1 MSASNSNSNT
11 NRDQH
16 RYNREL
22 LLLEYLGLIRDQIT
36 QHSNIIRS
44 YSRTIETSSNNLTN
58 LLERYLASSLQP
70 TTEQTRPFVFS
81 SNRPVVR
88 NSIYSS
94 RSVNQS
100 PLANSTTT
108 ANPWSRQRIQRNTR
122 RPRNLARQ
130 STRNP
135 GRQNIINQILQT
147 TLYTPT
153 TRVPA
158 SIQDISRNTSIHS
171 WNELSETTNQSL
183 CPITQENFQPDDSVI
198 RIDNCGHLFLEE
210 ALTTYFLEFDHRC
223 PICRYNISSNINSP
237 STNYDGSYNIPTF
250 NIPPLL
256 PSSLST
262 TTNSINQSTATTTNQ
277 TQPPRN
283 LTRTLGG
290 IFDISLNNNFPNSTN
305 MPPTINFD
313 FNSANFNDAVSQ
325 LSNAMLSSLSGA
337 MNNPDNSGNTI
348 RADYSLFV
356 PQPPH
361 NSNTRDNATSTEDED
376 QQLKHKIEV

>member
-1 MSASNSNSNT
+1 MSLNREFNS
-11 NRDQH
+11 DLH
-16 RYNREL
+16 RYTTEVL
-22 LLLEYLGLIRDQIT
+22 LFEYLGLIREQINNST
-36 QHSNIIRS
+36 RIMQS

-58 LLERYLASSLQP
+58 LLRRYLDIQISQTTSTTTVRPSLFNNNN
-70 TTEQTRPFVFS
+70 QTQ
-81 SNRPVVR
+81 NLTQ
-88 NSIYSS
+88 

-100 PLANSTTT
+100 PLFTT
-108 ANPWSRQRIQRNTR
+108 PSSRRRQVR
-122 RPRNLARQ
+122 RPRPPPRQ
-130 STRNP
+130 STRTS

-158 SIQDISRNTSIHS
+158 SIYDISRNTSIHS

-237 STNYDGSYNIPTF
+237 STNYDTSYNIPSF
-250 NIPPLL
+250 NIPSFNIPQFNI
-256 PSSLST
+256 SNNT
-262 TTNSINQSTATTTNQ
+262 TTN
-277 TQPPRN
+277 PRN
-283 LTRTLGG
+283 LSRTTGG
-290 IFDISLNNNFPNSTN
+290 IFDISLNNFPNSTN
-305 MPPTINFD
+305 MPSINFD
-313 FNSANFNDAVSQ
+313 FNSNNFNDAVSQ
-325 LSNAMLSSLSGA
+325 LSTAMLSSLSGA

-356 PQPPH
+356 PQPVT
-361 NSNTRDNATSTEDED
+361 NSSNTRDYSTSTEDE
-376 QQLKHKIEV
+376 ETAEA